1 MGRETYSPYELC
13 KVIFGDYIT
22 SILNK
27 PYTLERSNT
36 PQLTEPYFTVFLS
49 DLEKLVHDV
58 VVFDKDLDIET
69 VRGLGLLR
77 FTVIGYG
84 GNSVMSDLAK
94 LQDSFETTKFVFEM
108 EQYGF
113 GLSDKGNVI
122 DTTAP
127 LIDAR
132 FENRAELK
140 CSFYHSASSAFDA
153 GYFDKEVITIER
165 GSYSESWNGEEP
177 LNPPQPVC
185 QLQ

>member
-13 KVIFGDYIT
+13 TVIFTDYIVNVL
-22 SILNK
+22 SI
-27 PYTLERSNT
+27 PATLEKSNT

-58 VVFDKDLDIET
+58 VIFDKDLDIET

-77 FTVIGYG
+77 FTVIRYG
-84 GNSVMSDLAK
+84 GDNVISDLAK

-113 GLSDKGNVI
+113 GLSDKGNI
-122 DTTAP
+122 INTTAP

-140 CSFYHSASSAFDA
+140 CSFYHSASSAFAA
-153 GYFDKEVITIER
+153 GYFNKEVITIER
-165 GSYSESWNGEEP
+165 GTYSESWNGEDP

-185 QLQ
+185 QLR